1 MNGEVSRAKKIANQ
15 MPARVILGNKLVYAT
30 EFPETRGWE
39 FPAAQWL
46 ELWAFIAR
54 AQVHSLVW
62 ELRFHKPCDGAKKR
76 AQDSEAPCTSE
87 DKDEVKRIELGIS

>member
-46 ELWAFIAR
+46 EL
-54 AQVHSLVW
+54 
-62 ELRFHKPCDGAKKR
+62 
-76 AQDSEAPCTSE
+76 
-87 DKDEVKRIELGIS
+87 